1 MEMLPLQNRFREE
14 GRKYSRI
21 RREGGT
27 LPYKV
32 GEVLEKGIKG
42 ADEIKIFRRIRGDSI
57 PVNNKCLQRSRL

>member
-1 MEMLPLQNRFREE
+1 MLPLQNRFREE

-42 ADEIKIFRRIRGDSI
+42 ADELEIFRRIGRDSI
-57 PVNNKCLQRSRL
+57 PMNNKLLQRRWL